1 MNPKVEQ
8 WLKEQEEKKQKQDTN
23 RRNKLLIQL
32 GLCEQSNDPIEGG
45 HYDYDYSKYV
55 KAFDV
60 TDEEY
65 EAILKYIDT
74 YKSISNNNKYA
85 DTNTSNGEGG
95 LRIVAGVVLALCII
109 GAIIQIIWGLSLINS
124 FFGGTAGKMMLLSAF
139 ITIVSGFV
147 IYWTTKVFTNISE
160 KTTEIRDILKSQSKK

>member
-8 WLKEQEEKKQKQDTN
+8 WLKEQEEKQKEQETN
-23 RRNKLLIQL
+23 RKNKLLIKL

-65 EAILKYIDT
+65 EAILKYTDT
-74 YKSISNNNKYA
+74 DKSA
-85 DTNTSNGEGG
+85 TNNGEGG
-95 LRIVAGVVLALCII
+95 LRTVAGVVLALCII
-109 GAIIQIIWGLSLINS
+109 GAIAQMIFGISCIGGLDEGI
-124 FFGGTAGKMMLLSAF
+124 GIMMLLGAF
-139 ITIVSGFV
+139 ITIVSGLV
-147 IYWTTKVFTNISE
+147 IYWATKVFTNISE

>member
-8 WLKEQEEKKQKQDTN
+8 WLKEQEEKQKEQEQIARDN
-23 RRNKLLIQL
+23 LLIEL
-32 GLCEQSNDPIEGG
+32 GLCEKYNEPIEGG
-45 HYDYDYSKYV
+45 QYNDTYVAQSV

-65 EAILKYIDT
+65 EAILKY
-74 YKSISNNNKYA
+74 A
-85 DTNTSNGEGG
+85 DTSTSTIDNAEEK
-95 LRIVAGVVLALCII
+95 LRTVAYTVLVLCTI
-109 GAIIQIIWGLSLINS
+109 GAIAQII
-124 FFGGTAGKMMLLSAF
+124 FGISCIAKIGDGIGIMILLSALV
-139 ITIVSGFV
+139 TIVSGFV

>member
-8 WLKEQEEKKQKQDTN
+8 WLKEQEEKKQKQETN
-23 RRNKLLIQL
+23 RKNKLLIQL

-45 HYDYDYSKYV
+45 HYDDDYSKYV

-60 TDEEY
+60 TNEEY

-74 YKSISNNNKYA
+74 YKSISNNKYA
-85 DTNTSNGEGG
+85 DTNTNNGEGG
-95 LRIVAGVVLALCII
+95 LRTVARVVLTLCII
-109 GAIIQIIWGLSLINS
+109 VAIIQIIWGLSLINS
-124 FFGGTAGKMMLLSAF
+124 FLGGTTGIMMLLGAF
-139 ITIVSGFV
+139 VTIISGFV
-147 IYWTTKVFTNISE
+147 IYWTIKVFTNISE